1 MTKKVCKFFE
11 LLGKH
16 TRFDRGDAKFHSYLK
31 SNLERK
37 RVSYPRFIDD
47 IKTIWKDFT
56 TKEFGMNLSRFFMEN
71 GKDFMKEWYT
81 DVFSFPKRR
90 ISFEFGQG
98 GSQVDVLITIKYLLT
113 EIEFKCLDEII
124 NKYEIENKTVTSAAL
139 IAMLEPCVLLGIAL
153 SSIIGQEVRVSIE
166 DREIEDNLI
175 TLDLSARPK

>member
-16 TRFDRGDAKFHSYLK
+16 TRFDRGDAKFHSYLE
-31 SNLERK
+31 SNLTRK
-37 RVSYPRFIDD
+37 HISYPRFLEE
-47 IKTIWKDFT
+47 IKTIWKNFT
-56 TKEFGMNLSRFFMEN
+56 SKEFGMNLSRFFIEN
-71 GKDFMKEWYT
+71 GNDLLKKWYT

-113 EIEFKCLDEII
+113 EIEFKCLDEIF
-124 NKYEIENKTVTSAAL
+124 NKYEIENKAPTSAAL

-153 SSIIGQEVRVSIE
+153 SSIIGQEIRVSIE

-175 TLDLSARPK
+175 TLELSARPK